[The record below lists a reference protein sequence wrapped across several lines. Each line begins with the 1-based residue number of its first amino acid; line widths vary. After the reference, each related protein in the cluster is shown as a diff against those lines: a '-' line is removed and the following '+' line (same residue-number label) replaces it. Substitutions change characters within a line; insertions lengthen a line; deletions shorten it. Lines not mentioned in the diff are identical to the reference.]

1 MKIYHNNRCSKS
13 RQCLA
18 LISDTEV
25 TIIDYIKNPL
35 SFDQLNMLI
44 RKMGIQP
51 EELIRKNEA
60 QWKENYKDK
69 VLSRNEY
76 IQAMI
81 DYPRLMERPIVETA
95 KEARLCRPPE
105 LVLQML
111 KL

>member
-35 SFDQLNMLI
+35 SFDQLNVLI
-44 RKMGIQP
+44 RKMDIQP

-69 VLSRNEY
+69 VLSRNEF

>member
-35 SFDQLNMLI
+35 SFDQLNVLI
-44 RKMGIQP
+44 QKMGIQP

-81 DYPRLMERPIVETA
+81 DYPRLMERSIVETA

>member
-1 MKIYHNNRCSKS
+1 M
-13 RQCLA
+13 
-18 LISDTEV
+18 ISDTEV

-35 SFDQLNMLI
+35 SFDQLNVLI

>member
-35 SFDQLNMLI
+35 SFDQLNVLI